1 MVDLALLA
9 VKVANEIIACFLLEE
24 LFFCM
29 GKIISRE
36 KEKAKPP
43 FHL

>member
-24 LFFCM
+24 LFLY
-29 GKIISRE
+29 GK
-36 KEKAKPP
+36 K
-43 FHL
+43 